1 MPQAKQNQQIKAILF
16 DLDGTLIRVQMSE
29 FIPRYLQGLAAYC
42 VDKANTEKFIR
53 TLLQSIRDLIHTE
66 GDGVQTNEERVCHWM
81 EEKLALPRATLQE
94 SLIRF
99 KQDGIDGLRPMVHPI
114 PLAQQIVKE
123 CRQKGVPLILA
134 TNPVFPKFMIQAR
147 LSWAG
152 LEEDDYCLLTSYENS
167 SYCKPQAGYFS
178 DVANLIGIAPENCL
192 MVGNDSN
199 HDLAA
204 VAIGMQT
211 YLVDT
216 WLVEREGPEWPCENR
231 GDHADLQRFLR
242 ERLG

>member
-1 MPQAKQNQQIKAILF
+1 MPQAEQNQQIKAILF

-29 FIPRYLQGLAAYC
+29 FIPRYLKGLAAYC
-42 VDKANTEKFIR
+42 VDQAKTEIFIR

-66 GDGVQTNEERVCHWM
+66 GDGLQTNEERVCHWM
-81 EEKLALPRATLQE
+81 EEKLALPRAILQE
-94 SLIRF
+94 SLLRF
-99 KQDGIDGLRPMVHPI
+99 KQNGIDGLQSMVHPI
-114 PLAQQIVKE
+114 PLAQQIVRE
-123 CRQKGVPLILA
+123 CRLKEIPLVLA

-152 LEEDDYCLLTSYENS
+152 LKEDDFCYLTSYENS

-178 DVANLIGIAPENCL
+178 EVVNRLGVAAESCL
-192 MVGNDSN
+192 MVGNDTS

-216 WLVEREGPEWPCENR
+216 WLVERDGPKWPCENR
-231 GDHADLQRFLR
+231 GDHADLQRFLW
-242 ERLG
+242 GKFV